1 MNIKDIARLS
11 KVSASTVSKIV
22 NSKDDSI
29 SSETRERVLSVIRQ
43 YHYTPYAKIS
53 SQSKTW
59 HIAVILRSSISFD
72 TTLDGIIQ
80 TAQQSGYG
88 TVVFNSYSNIEQESK
103 NISALSKHKIDG
115 VIWEPV
121 SKESF
126 NKLKGIEH
134 EIPWLTIGSIGG
146 DESLL
151 LPYSDAAY
159 KLTEQLISHGH
170 TSIGCL
176 MTDGRRTKDFLNGFK
191 SCLFD
196 QISMI

>member
-80 TAQQSGYG
+80 TAQQSG
-88 TVVFNSYSNIEQESK
+88 
-103 NISALSKHKIDG
+103 
-115 VIWEPV
+115 
-121 SKESF
+121 
-126 NKLKGIEH
+126 
-134 EIPWLTIGSIGG
+134 
-146 DESLL
+146 
-151 LPYSDAAY
+151 
-159 KLTEQLISHGH
+159 
-170 TSIGCL
+170 
-176 MTDGRRTKDFLNGFK
+176 
-191 SCLFD
+191 
-196 QISMI
+196 